1 MILDFTVKN
10 FRSFREEQ
18 RLSFVASNYDKDLP
32 GNLIDLALPGLDG
45 VKLLKALAIY
55 GANAAGKSNVL
66 MAMVFLDHFI
76 ENSATDL
83 DEGDPTGVEPF
94 VLCPEC
100 PKLPSEF
107 GLRFV
112 VDGVR
117 YHFALILDKERV
129 LFESLSAFP
138 EGVERVW
145 YERSWNEETASYDWS
160 PQRPTGFKR
169 DAQIVG
175 YTRKNAL
182 FLSTAAKWNNE
193 QLAPIY
199 RWFKQKLKFLRLNSD
214 FPLLSPGFTADY
226 MARGA
231 NEKNRVVSL
240 LRHGD
245 FGILSARSHA
255 HEIRKEDLPA
265 ELPEEIVTEVL
276 KKKRLEVVMGHRG
289 AEGKEYPLPWE
300 EESSGTQ
307 KLFSLAGPWLEI
319 LQHGHVAGVDEIE
332 SSMHPAMVVALLKLL
347 FNPDQN
353 PNNAQIVFTT
363 HNPLL
368 LDPTLLRRDQ
378 VWFADKDEEGA
389 THLYPLSDY
398 KPRKGESLVR
408 GYLSGR
414 YGAVPFIPNGL
425 LTQEATDGK

>member
-1 MILDFTVKN
+1 MIIDFSVKN
-10 FRSFREEQ
+10 FRSFQAEQ

-32 GNLIDLALPGLDG
+32 GNVIELALPGLEG

-66 MAMVFLDHFI
+66 KAMMFLDYFV
-76 ENSATDL
+76 ESSATGL

-100 PKLPSEF
+100 PKQPSEF

-112 VDGVR
+112 VEGIR
-117 YHFALILDKERV
+117 YHFALVVDRERV
-129 LFESLSAFP
+129 LYESLSAFP

-145 YERSWNEETASYDWS
+145 YERSWNEETATYDWS
-160 PQRPTGFKR
+160 PHRPTGFKR
-169 DAQIVG
+169 DPAIVG
-175 YTRKNAL
+175 YTRQNAL
-182 FLSTAAKWNNE
+182 FLSTAAKWNNA
-193 QLAPIY
+193 QLAPVY
-199 RWFKQKLKFLRLNSD
+199 RWFKQRLQFLRLNAD
-214 FPLLSPGFTADY
+214 FPSLGPDFTGAY
-226 MARGA
+226 MLKGP
-231 NEKNRVVSL
+231 NERNQVVQL

-245 FGILSARSHA
+245 FGILSAESRA
-255 HEIRKEDLPA
+255 HDIRREDIPADIPDKMAA
-265 ELPEEIVTEVL
+265 ELL
-276 KKKRLEVVMGHRG
+276 KKKRLEVVLGHRG
-289 AEGKEYPLPWE
+289 AEGQEFPLAWG

-319 LQHGHVAGVDEIE
+319 LKHGHVAGIDEIE
-332 SSMHPAMVVALLKLL
+332 SSMHPAMVVALLRLIL
-347 FNPDQN
+347 DPEQN
-353 PNNAQIVFTT
+353 PKNAQIVFTT

-378 VWFADKDEEGA
+378 VWFADKDDEGA

-408 GYLSGR
+408 GYLAGR

-425 LTQEATDGK
+425 LAKEGEDGQ